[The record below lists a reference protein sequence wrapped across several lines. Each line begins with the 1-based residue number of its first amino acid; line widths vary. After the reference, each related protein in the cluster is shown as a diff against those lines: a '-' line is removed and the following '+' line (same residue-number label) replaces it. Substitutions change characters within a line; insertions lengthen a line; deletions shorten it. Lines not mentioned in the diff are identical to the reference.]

1 MFKMP
6 RRESEI
12 PSIMGESLQFGKIEL
27 NTLMSQVNKR
37 STFSSWIKNNIKKKE
52 CCFYVECDREGICEC
67 GYPKTKHHDDAI
79 KPEDYTGQQYDK
91 LKHTRE
97 FPTDAFGDIS
107 FGGLGSKTGKYI
119 RVSSDT
125 PVEKL
130 YQFMIEYWKLRPP
143 NLLISVTG
151 GAKNFHMKT
160 DLKNK
165 FRRGL
170 IKVAQTTGA
179 WILSGGTHA
188 GVMKHVGRA
197 VRDHNL
203 SSNAVGGQIVAIG
216 VATWG
221 VIHNRQDLV
230 HPNGRFPAYY
240 FLDEHGQGRLSCLDA
255 NHSHFLLVDDGT
267 SGKYGAEIDLRG
279 HLEKLISEQPL
290 ENPESELKIPV
301 VCVVLDG
308 GPGTLNTIYNAMM
321 NGTPCVVLEGS
332 GRLADVIANLAV
344 LPVSKIT
351 IAHIQ
356 RLMKRFFA
364 EDYENFS
371 ELNIIEWTKKI
382 QDIIQIPQLLTVFRI
397 DEEKNNDVDVAILQ
411 AFLKA
416 PRCSDSVNRERQLQL
431 AVAWNRVDIAESEI
445 FTEESKWKSCDL
457 HQAMFSALV
466 GHKAEFVRLLLENG
480 LCLPQFLEHE
490 ETLCDLYKHLPS
502 CLFLRKVAK
511 RAQGSKRISLCHVAA
526 EVRRLLGSFTQPL
539 YHPAQLLHKV
549 EISNEDKELKIKSER
564 GVREPYCFSEET
576 IPDKVC
582 DSGRD
587 LFLWSVLQNQ
597 KDLAQITW
605 EQCNDCITAA
615 LAASKILK
623 KLAREGGDNGDDA
636 GSMRELADHY
646 EKQAIGVFSECYRY
660 DEQRAQKL
668 LMRVSPS
675 WGRTTSLC
683 LALDA
688 HDRSFVAHSGVQAL
702 LTQIW
707 CGELAVENPQWKLI
721 LSMFFFPLIYTGFLV
736 FRRDEIIRREA
747 ERNEEE
753 KLVMDSEAW
762 NKPEFRNQSDTSSVQ
777 PLNCW
782 TRLAGLYSCPQVKFY
797 WNILA
802 YFGFLFLFAVVLMTD
817 FQPTP
822 SWKELLLYV
831 WLTSLMFEEIRQ
843 LFYDFDGFTF
853 WKKLKMYIKDTW
865 NILDM
870 LSILLFITGL
880 ACRLQASSTVFYVG
894 KIILCIDFIIF
905 SLRLMAIFTI
915 SKTLGPKIIIV
926 RRMMMDMFFFMFLLS
941 IWVVSYGVATQSIL
955 IENEDRF
962 NWIMRGAVYEP
973 YLIIFGTLPDNVDNT
988 KFDLNSCSVNGS
1000 DPLKPKCPMLNSDNS
1015 PVFPDWLTIIMLC
1028 VYLLFA
1034 NILLLNLL
1042 IAIFNYTFEEVQ
1054 GNTDIIWKFQR
1065 YELIKEYHSR
1075 PALPPPFVILSHIYL
1090 FIRRVLLRRA
1100 PQKHKIFRQEL
1111 SQREEEEL
1119 MSWESFMKENYL
1131 ASVKQDSSQSME
1143 QRMEDTAE
1151 KVGTMSEII
1160 EQGQEWG
1167 FVSVAK
1173 RLGRL
1178 EEQVCQSAKALHW
1191 IMDTLKCQGYK
1202 STQDVPIM
1210 ATVIMKTDNDPS
1222 ESTEPEEE
1230 WEKTHHIYAR
1240 QLYYPGSTVK
1250 RFPVP
1255 EEKVPW
1261 EVEFSIYAPEIYNQE
1276 NMQESDIVT
1285 LEIYRNPEGRTGLKG
1300 KGAFKSLGPNYIIE
1314 SVITRKK
1321 GSQLEFLTV
1330 WDETAEHWTL
1340 PRSPVQPGK
1349 FLPERLETT
1358 LGKNL
1363 WQKVEAKIKSGSH
1376 TEVYKGYVDDSK
1388 NTDNAWVES
1397 TVITVH
1403 LEDNWRLMTSEGDGG
1418 AGVGESLSSTK
1429 KLQWQ
1434 EVSSKAPVYP
1444 HQKEALCTIAQS
1456 NNIKF

>member
-1 MFKMP
+1 MYKMP
-6 RRESEI
+6 RRDSKVHPLKTENI
-12 PSIMGESLQFGKIEL
+12 FRKMEL
-27 NTLMSQVNKR
+27 KTLISQINKHC
-37 STFSSWIKNNIKKKE
+37 SYSSWIKNNITKKE
-52 CCFYVECDREGICEC
+52 CCFYAELDREGICAC
-67 GYPKTKHHDDAI
+67 GYPKTEHHDDAI
-79 KPEDYTGQQYDK
+79 KPEDYIVQRHDK
-91 LKHTRE
+91 LRHMRE
-97 FPTDAFGDIS
+97 VPTDAFGDIS
-107 FGGLGSKTGKYI
+107 FGGLGQKTGKYV

-130 YQFMIEYWKLRPP
+130 YQLMTEYWKLKPP

-151 GAKNFHMKT
+151 GAKNFYMKN

-179 WILSGGTHA
+179 WILTGGTHA

-197 VRDHNL
+197 VRDYNL

-216 VATWG
+216 VVTWG
-221 VIHNRQDLV
+221 VIHNRKALV
-230 HPNGRFPAYY
+230 HRDGRFPAYY
-240 FLDEHGQGRLSCLDA
+240 YLDEPGQGRLSCLDV

-267 SGKYGAEIDLRG
+267 SGKYGTEIDLRG
-279 HLEKLISEQPL
+279 RLEKLISDQPL
-290 ENPESELKIPV
+290 DKSESELKIPV

-321 NGTPCVVLEGS
+321 NGTPCVILEGS
-332 GRLADVIANLAV
+332 GRLADVIANVAG
-344 LPVSKIT
+344 LPVSNIT
-351 IAHIQ
+351 IAFIE

-364 EDYENFS
+364 EEYEAFS
-371 ELNIIEWTKKI
+371 ELKIIEWTKKI

-480 LCLPQFLEHE
+480 LCLVQFLKHE
-490 ETLCDLYKHLPS
+490 ETLCDLYKHLPG

-511 RAQGSKRISLCHVAA
+511 RAQGIRRISLSHVAA
-526 EVRRLLGSFTQPL
+526 EVRHLLGNFTQPL
-539 YHPAQLLHKV
+539 YHTEQPLHKI
-549 EISNEDKELKIKSER
+549 EISSDDKDFTTTSESPARELICSSDER
-564 GVREPYCFSEET
+564 A
-576 IPDKVC
+576 PDTVS
-582 DSGRD
+582 DAGRD
-587 LFLWSVLQNQ
+587 LFLWSVLQSQ
-597 KDLAQITW
+597 KELAQITW

-623 KLAREGGDNGDDA
+623 KLAQGGGDNGDDA

-646 EKQAIGVFSECYRY
+646 EKQAIGVFSECHRY
-660 DEQRAQKL
+660 DEQRAQRL
-668 LMRVSPS
+668 LTRVSPS

-683 LALDA
+683 LALEA
-688 HDRSFVAHSGVQAL
+688 HDRSFIAHPGVQAL

-707 CGELAVENPQWKLI
+707 CGELAVENPQWKLM
-721 LSMFFFPLIYTGFLV
+721 LCMLFFPLIYTGFLV
-736 FRRDEIIRREA
+736 YRRDEVIRKEA

-753 KLVMDSEAW
+753 KLVMDSAAG
-762 NKPEFRNQSDTSSVQ
+762 NKPDLSKQSDTSSVH

-782 TRLAGLYSCPQVKFY
+782 TRLVGLYACPQVKFY

-802 YFGFLFLFAVVLMTD
+802 YFGFLFLFALVLITD

-831 WLTSLMFEEIRQ
+831 WLTSLMFEEVRQ
-843 LFYDFDGFTF
+843 LFYDFDGFTL
-853 WKKLKMYIKDTW
+853 WKKVKMYIKDAW

-880 ACRLQASSTVFYVG
+880 ACRLQTSSTVFYVG

-941 IWVVSYGVATQSIL
+941 IWVVAYGVATQSIL

-962 NWIMRGAVYEP
+962 NWIIRGAVYEP

-1000 DPLKPKCPMLNSDNS
+1000 DPLKPKCPILNSDNT
-1015 PVFPDWLTIIMLC
+1015 PAFPDWLTIIMLC

-1075 PALPPPFVILSHIYL
+1075 PSLPPPFIILSHFYL
-1090 FIRRVLLRRA
+1090 FIRRVLLRRG
-1100 PQKHKIFRQEL
+1100 PRKHKIFRQEL
-1111 SQREEEEL
+1111 NQREEEEL

-1143 QRMEDTAE
+1143 HRMEDTAE

-1167 FVSVAK
+1167 FASVAK

-1178 EEQVCQSAKALHW
+1178 EEQVCQSAKALEW
-1191 IMDTLKCQGYK
+1191 IMDTLKCQGYQSK
-1202 STQDVPIM
+1202 HDAPVM
-1210 ATVIMKTDNDPS
+1210 ASVIMSTNTDPS
-1222 ESTEPEEE
+1222 ELTEPEAE
-1230 WEKTHHIYAR
+1230 WEKTHHVYAR
-1240 QLYYPGSTVK
+1240 QLYYPGSTVI

-1261 EVEFSIYAPEIYNQE
+1261 EVNFSIYAPAIYSQE
-1276 NMQESDIVT
+1276 NMQESDIST
-1285 LEIYRNPEGRTGLKG
+1285 LDIYRNPKGRTGLKG
-1300 KGAFKSLGPNYIIE
+1300 KGALKSLGPNDSIDA
-1314 SVITRKK
+1314 VITRKK
-1321 GSQLEFLTV
+1321 GLQLEFLAM
-1330 WDETAEHWTL
+1330 WDETAGQWTL
-1340 PRSPVQPGK
+1340 PRGPVEPGK
-1349 FLPERLETT
+1349 LLPERLETA
-1358 LGKNL
+1358 LGKDL
-1363 WQKVEAKIKSGSH
+1363 SEKLKAKIKSGKH
-1376 TEVYKGYVDDSK
+1376 TEVYKGYVDDSR

-1403 LEDNWRLMTSEGDGG
+1403 LDDDWRLMTSDGEDG
-1418 AGVGESLSSTK
+1418 ADGGESLSSSTE

-1434 EVSSKAPVYP
+1434 EVNSKAPVYTY
-1444 HQKEALCTIAQS
+1444 QREALRIVAQKH
-1456 NNIKF
+1456 NVKF

>member
-1 MFKMP
+1 MEEIGEVDNTKTLSHVFTGKNEINAHANSSHLTPQQDREQDRMYKMP
-6 RRESEI
+6 KRESTVHPTNVEN
-12 PSIMGESLQFGKIEL
+12 LQLEKIGF
-27 NTLMSQVNKR
+27 NTVMSQINKR
-37 STFSSWIKNNIKKKE
+37 CTFSSWIKDNIKKKE
-52 CCFYVECDREGICEC
+52 CYFYVEQDRKEICVC
-67 GYPKTKHHDDAI
+67 GYSKTQHTFDTI
-79 KPEDYTGQQYDK
+79 TPENYTAQQYDK
-91 LKHTRE
+91 CRHMRE
-97 FPTDAFGDIS
+97 VPTDAFGDIS
-107 FGGLGSKTGKYI
+107 FGGIGQKAGKYV

-130 YQFMIEYWKLRPP
+130 HQLMIEHWKLQPP

-151 GAKNFHMKT
+151 GAKNFFMKT
-160 DLKNK
+160 ELKNK

-179 WILSGGTHA
+179 WIVTGGTHA

-221 VIHNRQDLV
+221 VIHNRQALV
-230 HPNGRFPAYY
+230 HRDGRFPAYY
-240 FLDEHGQGRLSCLDA
+240 YLDEPGQGRLSCLDV

-279 HLEKLISEQPL
+279 RLEKSISEQPL
-290 ENPESELKIPV
+290 EKTESELKIPV
-301 VCVVLDG
+301 VCVMLDG
-308 GPGTLNTIYNAMM
+308 GPGTLNTIHTAVM
-321 NGTPCVVLEGS
+321 NDTPCVVLEGS
-332 GRLADVIANLAV
+332 GRLADVIANVAG
-344 LPVSKIT
+344 LPSSQIT
-351 IAHIQ
+351 IALMQ
-356 RLMKRFFA
+356 RLLKKFFA
-364 EDYENFS
+364 EEYETFS
-371 ELNIIEWTKKI
+371 ELKIIEWTKKI
-382 QDIIQIPQLLTVFRI
+382 QDIVQTPQLLTVFRI

-416 PRCSDSVNRERQLQL
+416 PRCSDSVNRGRQLQL
-431 AVAWNRVDIAESEI
+431 AVAWNRVDIAETEI
-445 FTEESKWKSCDL
+445 FTEESKWKSSDL

-466 GHKAEFVRLLLENG
+466 GHKADFVRLLLENG
-480 LCLPQFLEHE
+480 LCLSQFLKHE
-490 ETLCDLYKHLPS
+490 GTLCDLYKNLSS

-511 RAQGSKRISLCHVAA
+511 RAQGSNRISLSHVAE
-526 EVRRLLGSFTQPL
+526 EVRRLLGTFTQAL
-539 YHPAQLLHKV
+539 YCPALHKI
-549 EISNEDKELKIKSER
+549 EISNEEKDFTTTSESPIRELICSSDEK
-564 GVREPYCFSEET
+564 V
-576 IPDKVC
+576 PDTVS
-582 DSGRD
+582 DPNRD

-605 EQCNDCITAA
+605 EQCSDCITAA

-623 KLAREGGDNGDDA
+623 KLAQEGGDNGDEA
-636 GSMRELADHY
+636 GSMQELADHY
-646 EKQAIGVFSECYRY
+646 EKQAIGVFSECRRC

-668 LMRVSPS
+668 LTRVSPS

-683 LALDA
+683 LALEA
-688 HDRSFVAHSGVQAL
+688 HDRNFIAHSGVQAL

-707 CGELAVENPQWKLI
+707 FGELAVENPHWKL
-721 LSMFFFPLIYTGFLV
+721 LLCMFFFPLIYTGFLV
-736 FRRDEIIRREA
+736 YRRDEVIRKEA
-747 ERNEEE
+747 ERTEEE
-753 KLVMDSEAW
+753 KLVMDSAHG
-762 NKPEFRNQSDTSSVQ
+762 NKPDFHNQSDASSLS

-782 TRLAGLYSCPQVKFY
+782 TRLASLYTCPQVKFY

-802 YFGFLFLFAVVLMTD
+802 YFGFLFLFALVLITD

-831 WLTSLMFEEIRQ
+831 WLASLMFEEVRQ
-843 LFYDFDGFTF
+843 LFYDFDGFTL
-853 WKKLKMYIKDTW
+853 WKKLKMYIRDSW

-880 ACRLQASSTVFYVG
+880 ACRLQASSKVFYVG
-894 KIILCIDFIIF
+894 KIILCIDFIVF

-941 IWVVSYGVATQSIL
+941 IWVVAYGVATQSIL
-955 IENEDRF
+955 IENENRF
-962 NWIMRGAVYEP
+962 NWIIRGAVYEP
-973 YLIIFGTLPDNVDNT
+973 YLIIFGTLPDSVDNT
-988 KFDLNSCSVNGS
+988 KFDMNSCSVNGS

-1015 PVFPDWLTIIMLC
+1015 PAFPDWLTIIMLC

-1075 PALPPPFVILSHIYL
+1075 PSLPPPFILLSHIYL
-1090 FIRRVLLRRA
+1090 FIRRVVLRRA

-1111 SQREEEEL
+1111 NQREEEEL

-1131 ASVKQDSSQSME
+1131 ASVKQNNSQSLE
-1143 QRMEDTAE
+1143 SRMEDTAE
-1151 KVGTMSEII
+1151 KVGSMSEIL
-1160 EQGQEWG
+1160 EQGQEWS
-1167 FVSVAK
+1167 FASVAK

-1178 EEQVCQSAKALHW
+1178 EEQVSQSAKALQW
-1191 IMDTLKCQGYK
+1191 IMETLKCQSSK
-1202 STQDVPIM
+1202 QDAPVTSSLVTNTM
-1210 ATVIMKTDNDPS
+1210 ADPS
-1222 ESTEPEEE
+1222 DSTETE
-1230 WEKTHHIYAR
+1230 WEKTHHVYAR
-1240 QLYYPGSTVK
+1240 QLNYPGSTVT

-1261 EVEFSIYAPEIYNQE
+1261 EVEFSIYAPAIYCNQE
-1276 NMQESDIVT
+1276 NIQE
-1285 LEIYRNPEGRTGLKG
+1285 
-1300 KGAFKSLGPNYIIE
+1300 
-1314 SVITRKK
+1314 KK
-1321 GSQLEFLTV
+1321 GSQLEFLSV
-1330 WDETAEHWTL
+1330 WDETAEDWTL
-1340 PRSPVQPGK
+1340 PRGPVNPDK
-1349 FLPERLETT
+1349 LLPDGLETA

-1363 WQKVEAKIKSGSH
+1363 FKKIKDKIKSGSY
-1376 TEVYKGYVDDSK
+1376 TEVYKGYVDDSR

-1397 TVITVH
+1397 TVLTVH
-1403 LEDNWRLMTSEGDGG
+1403 LDHQ
-1418 AGVGESLSSTK
+1418 SLSSSE

-1434 EVSSKAPVYP
+1434 EVSSKTHVHPY
-1444 HQKEALCTIAQS
+1444 QREALHTTAQKH
-1456 NNIKF
+1456 NVKI

>member
-1 MFKMP
+1 MSMEDGVQALAVSVAKS
-6 RRESEI
+6 RYL
-12 PSIMGESLQFGKIEL
+12 SLSSSFQRC
-27 NTLMSQVNKR
+27 S
-37 STFSSWIKNNIKKKE
+37 FSSWIKDNIKKKE
-52 CCFYVECDREGICEC
+52 CCFYVEDGREGICMC
-67 GYPKTKHHDDAI
+67 GYPKTHHNDDAI
-79 KPEDYTGQQYDK
+79 KPEEYMGQQYY
-91 LKHTRE
+91 KHRHMRE
-97 FPTDAFGDIS
+97 VPTDAFGDIS
-107 FGGLGSKTGKYI
+107 FGGIGQKTGKYV

-130 YQFMIEYWKLRPP
+130 YQLMTEHWKLQPP

-151 GAKNFHMKT
+151 GAKNFYIKS

-179 WILSGGTHA
+179 WILTGGTHT

-197 VRDHNL
+197 VRDYNL

-221 VIHNRQDLV
+221 VIHNRQALV
-230 HPNGRFPAYY
+230 HPDGRFPAHYY
-240 FLDEHGQGRLSCLDA
+240 LDEHGQGHLSCLDV

-267 SGKYGAEIDLRG
+267 SGKYGAEIELRG
-279 HLEKLISEQPL
+279 RLEKLISAQPL

-308 GPGTLNTIYNAMM
+308 GPGTLNTIYNSMM
-321 NGTPCVVLEGS
+321 NSTPCVVLEGS
-332 GRLADVIANLAV
+332 GRLADVIANVAG
-344 LPVSKIT
+344 LPLSKVT
-351 IAHIQ
+351 IALIQ
-356 RLMKRFFA
+356 RLLKKFFA
-364 EDYENFS
+364 EEYETFS
-371 ELNIIEWTKKI
+371 ELDIIEWTKKI
-382 QDIIQIPQLLTVFRI
+382 QDIVQIPQLLTVFRI

-416 PRCSDSVNRERQLQL
+416 PRCSDNVNRERQLQL

-466 GHKAEFVRLLLENG
+466 GHKPEFVHLLLENG
-480 LCLPQFLEHE
+480 LCIMQFLKHE
-490 ETLCDLYKHLPS
+490 DTLCDLYKHLPS
-502 CLFLRKVAK
+502 CLFLRKLAK
-511 RAQGSKRISLCHVAA
+511 RAQGSKRVTLSHVAA

-539 YHPAQLLHKV
+539 YHPLPPLHKI
-549 EISNEDKELKIKSER
+549 EISSDDEGFITTPKSQVPELTCSGEAR
-564 GVREPYCFSEET
+564 V
-576 IPDKVC
+576 PDTVC
-582 DSGRD
+582 DAGRD

-605 EQCNDCITAA
+605 EQCSDCIAAA

-623 KLAREGGDNGDDA
+623 KLAREGGDNGEEA

-668 LMRVSPS
+668 LTRVSPS
-675 WGRTTSLC
+675 WGRTTNLC
-683 LALDA
+683 LALEA
-688 HDRSFVAHSGVQAL
+688 HDKSFIAHSGVQAL

-707 CGELAVENPQWKLI
+707 CGELAVENPQWKL
-721 LSMFFFPLIYTGFLV
+721 LLCMFFFPLIYTGFLV
-736 FRRDEIIRREA
+736 YRSDEVIRREA
-747 ERNEEE
+747 ERTEEE
-753 KLVMDSEAW
+753 KLVMDSVTGMSVNDR
-762 NKPEFRNQSDTSSVQ
+762 NKPDFRDQSDTSSVR

-782 TRLAGLYSCPQVKFY
+782 MRLVGLYTCPQVKFY
-797 WNILA
+797 WNILF
-802 YFGFLFLFAVVLMTD
+802 YFGFLFLFALVLMTD

-831 WLTSLMFEEIRQ
+831 WLASLMFEEVRQ
-843 LFYDFDGFTF
+843 LFYDFDGFPL
-853 WKKLKMYIKDTW
+853 WKKVNMYIKDSW

-894 KIILCIDFIIF
+894 KVILCIDFIIF

-941 IWVVSYGVATQSIL
+941 IWVVAYGVATQGIL
-955 IENEDRF
+955 IENENRI
-962 NWIMRGAVYEP
+962 NWLIRGAVYEP
-973 YLIIFGTLPDNVDNT
+973 YLIIFGTMPDSVDNT
-988 KFDLNSCSVNGS
+988 KFNMNSCSINGT
-1000 DPLKPKCPMLNSDNS
+1000 DPLKPKCPVLNSDNS
-1015 PVFPDWLTIIMLC
+1015 PAFPDWLTIIMLC

-1075 PALPPPFVILSHIYL
+1075 PSLPPPFILLSHIYL
-1090 FIRRVLLRRA
+1090 FIRRVLLRQA
-1100 PQKHKIFRQEL
+1100 PKKYKIFRQEL
-1111 SQREEEEL
+1111 NQREEEEL

-1131 ASVKQDSSQSME
+1131 ASVKQDNSQSME

-1151 KVGTMSEII
+1151 KVGTISEII

-1167 FVSVAK
+1167 FVSMAK

-1178 EEQVCQSAKALHW
+1178 EEQVCQSAKALQW
-1191 IMDTLKCQGYK
+1191 IMETLKSQGYQSK
-1202 STQDVPIM
+1202 QDAPIM
-1210 ATVIMKTDNDPS
+1210 ASVVMSTNTDPS
-1222 ESTEPEEE
+1222 ESTEQKTE
-1230 WEKTHHIYAR
+1230 WEKTHHVYAR

-1261 EVEFSIYAPEIYNQE
+1261 EVDFSIYVPTIYNQE
-1276 NMQESDIVT
+1276 NVQDLDILILDT
-1285 LEIYRNPEGRTGLKG
+1285 HRNPKGRTGLKG
-1300 KGAFKSLGPNYIIE
+1300 KGALKSLGPNEIVDP
-1314 SVITRKK
+1314 VITRNK
-1321 GSQLEFLTV
+1321 GSQLEFLAV
-1330 WDETAEHWTL
+1330 WDETAGCWTL
-1340 PRSPVQPGK
+1340 PGGPVQPGEL
-1349 FLPERLETT
+1349 LPERLETV

-1363 WQKVEAKIKSGSH
+1363 SQKIKAKIKSGSH
-1376 TEVYKGYVDDSK
+1376 TEVYKGYVDDSR

-1397 TVITVH
+1397 TVISVH
-1403 LEDNWRLMTSEGDGG
+1403 LKDEWHLMARDGDDGD
-1418 AGVGESLSSTK
+1418 GESLSSTE
-1429 KLQWQ
+1429 KLQWH
-1434 EVSSKAPVYP
+1434 ELSSKTPVYP
-1444 HQKEALCTIAQS
+1444 YQREALRTIAQKH
-1456 NNIKF
+1456 NIKF